1 MPILDIKRV
10 QYDALQCLNYSGS
23 KILLSKSPAH
33 YQLFLNNPSPET
45 KALRIGKLTHAC
57 VLQNE
62 LFQKYKPLPDVD
74 RRTKEGREVVKF
86 FQDNLKEDEEAVDAD
101 EYEMALKLGDA
112 MTALLEKHGI
122 SKPVATEMTC
132 LSIENEHCTIKSS
145 IDYVAEDADGKV
157 WLVDLKSCEAGGAS
171 PKEFLKTAYQ
181 YMYHLQAV
189 TYMRAFEKYTKV
201 KPMGFRFCVVEKDTF
216 IGAVYELGPQI
227 LADGFIKLETAI
239 KLYTE
244 CTKTGVWP
252 GYSDGSTIKTL
263 DWENK
268 STTGTPITFA

>member
-1 MPILDIKRV
+1 MPIQDIKRV

-23 KILLSKSPAH
+23 KHLLSKSPAH
-33 YQLFLNNPSPET
+33 YQLFLNNPSTET

-62 LFQKYKPLPDVD
+62 LFQKYKPKPDAD
-74 RRTKEGREVVKF
+74 RRTKEGKEIHQF
-86 FQDNLKEDEEAVDAD
+86 FIDNLKPDEEAVDAD
-101 EYEMALKLGDA
+101 EYETALRLGDA
-112 MTALLEKHGI
+112 MSALLETHGA
-122 SKPVATEMTC
+122 SKRVATEMTVVG
-132 LSIENEHCTIKSS
+132 IENEYCTIKSS
-145 IDYVAEDADGKV
+145 IDLVAEDADGKV
-157 WLVDLKSCEAGGAS
+157 WLYDLKSCEEGGAS

-189 TYMRAFEKYTKV
+189 TYMRTFEKYTKV
-201 KPMGFRFCVVEKDTF
+201 KPMGFRFIVVEKQSY
-216 IGAVYELGPQI
+216 IGACYELGPQI

-252 GYSDGSTIKTL
+252 GYTDGTTIQTL
-263 DWENK
+263 DWEK
-268 STTGTPITFA
+268 KTTSTPITFA

>member
-23 KILLSKSPAH
+23 KHLLSKSPAH
-33 YQLFLNNPSPET
+33 YQLFLNNPSTET

-62 LFQKYKPLPDVD
+62 LFQKYKPKPDAD
-74 RRTKEGREVVKF
+74 RRTKEGKEIHQF
-86 FQDNLKEDEEAVDAD
+86 FIDNLKPDEEAVDAD
-101 EYEMALKLGDA
+101 EYETALRLGDA
-112 MTALLEKHGI
+112 MSALLETHGA
-122 SKPVATEMTC
+122 SKRVATEMTVVG
-132 LSIENEHCTIKSS
+132 IENEHCTIKSS
-145 IDYVAEDADGKV
+145 IDLVAEDGDGKV
-157 WLVDLKSCEAGGAS
+157 WLYDLKSCEEGGAS

-189 TYMRAFEKYTKV
+189 TYMRTFEKYTKV
-201 KPMGFRFCVVEKDTF
+201 KPMGFRFIVVEKGSY
-216 IGAVYELGPQI
+216 IGACYELGPQI

-252 GYSDGSTIKTL
+252 GYTDGTTIQTL
-263 DWENK
+263 DWEK
-268 STTGTPITFA
+268 KTTSTPITFA